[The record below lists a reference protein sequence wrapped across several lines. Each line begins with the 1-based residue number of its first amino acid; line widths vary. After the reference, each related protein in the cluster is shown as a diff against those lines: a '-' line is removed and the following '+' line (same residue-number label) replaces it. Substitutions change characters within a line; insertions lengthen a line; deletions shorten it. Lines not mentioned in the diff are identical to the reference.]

1 MKALIIGADTLT
13 GKELF
18 KYLVENKS
26 ALIAEKKSLPKYTD
40 SVSVVPTLFR
50 VKKGT
55 ANKSE
60 VIEQVD
66 DEADASSGNGAMDEN
81 TDTLR
86 VKVVANTCNWCDS
99 QMDVLLR
106 DSAKR
111 TIKER
116 KGLLVHL
123 HDHIH
128 SIEAKVGEVAD
139 VYLQDINLTDLGINQ
154 VGYTQAIIFETDVLK
169 SYNEKIFNQYRLKKI
184 NQHSIGLQYVKIELA
199 INDPDYEKEMDFWNK
214 YYPLVI
220 NKDAVDAKGYFW
232 VVSEIKLLENSA
244 VLFGSN
250 EITPTIS
257 VTSGAKSH
265 PSAEDIDSTPPEKD
279 DAFNWSDAIKST
291 SFFN

>member
-1 MKALIIGADTLT
+1 MKPLIPDNLV
-13 GKELF
+13 GKDLF
-18 KYLVENKS
+18 NYLIENKDK
-26 ALIAEKKSLPKYTD
+26 LIAAKKSLPKYTEPVAAKA
-40 SVSVVPTLFR
+40 SLFTI
-50 VKKGT
+50 KKG
-55 ANKSE
+55 APGKKSE

-66 DEADASSGNGAMDEN
+66 EESDADATAGAMNEN
-81 TDTLR
+81 TDALR
-86 VKVVANTCNWCDS
+86 VKVVSNTCNWCDS

-116 KGLLVHL
+116 KGMLVHL

-139 VYLQDINLTDLGINQ
+139 VYLQDMNLADLGINQ
-154 VGYTQAIIFETDVLK
+154 VGFTQVIIFETDLYK

-184 NQHSIGLQYVKIELA
+184 NQHSIGLLYVKIELA

-220 NKDAVDAKGYFW
+220 NKDVVDEKGYFW
-232 VVSEIKLLENSA
+232 VVSEIKLMENSC

-250 EITPTIS
+250 EITPTLDIS
-257 VTSGAKSH
+257 SGTKGDPAK
-265 PSAEDIDSTPPEKD
+265 AIPPAPPANENE
-279 DAFNWSDAIKST
+279 FNWSEQIKST
-291 SFFN
+291 QFF